1 MPPSWPVDR
10 LQVIVGEEVRSRD
23 GDLIGLYL
31 ERAVEP
37 GLSAVETAA
46 AIHEQGGLVGLP
58 HPFDGFRASGGSQ
71 ARGASDRLD
80 ELAAIVDYVEAH
92 NARAYRDANPQA
104 AAFAARHAL
113 PAVASSDAHS
123 VMEVGIASTVLP
135 GPFTTA
141 AELRALLPRAQI
153 AAWARL
159 LLRASLDAGGQARAA
174 PARQPPPPCQ
184 PGVHARS
191 AGPDDAPPGI
201 RPDAAA
207 PRATPASGDA
217 PQMPADAGHRPGELP
232 SAGDAAEHTT
242 PLVAALEVA
251 PSVDAEAVV
260 DYPLVQ
266 EDLSAGAVPIGRRL
280 RDRRTQA
287 SIIVPVLVLLLFVVA
302 LPGFQ
307 LDVLVSYVLSAD
319 PAWLLAAFVIY
330 YLGFPMRGYRWSI
343 LLRGIGARVGVRDST
358 EIIFVSWLVN
368 SVVPAKLGDVY
379 RAWLLKINFPVSLS
393 ATFGTIFIER
403 VFDLVAIVVLGLG
416 AAFWSFR
423 DGLSDT
429 VRIIMGIGVVVVL
442 GLAVALFT
450 LRNFGQRL
458 VHRLPLPARIVLL
471 YERFEE
477 GVFSV
482 DRRQLPLV
490 GLLTA
495 LIWTTEALRLL
506 FVVDA
511 LGFDISLGISGAFF
525 VALVASLLTAVP
537 FTPAGLGIVE
547 AGIVGP
553 ADGRLQGRPERG
565 GRHRAGGPCHQRPLG
580 HHPGLHRLPAVAQ
593 GEGASG
599 DLRIAARDRRLRVA
613 GLNPVAGSVLLV
625 ERAGR
630 RDRCGRRPPGA
641 PARSGRSG
649 GSTGGA
655 CAAPGSTP

>member
-1 MPPSWPVDR
+1 MRRRSPSPTRCAADGGAQPRDRLPPPVD
-10 LQVIVGEEVRSRD
+10 
-23 GDLIGLYL
+23 
-31 ERAVEP
+31 
-37 GLSAVETAA
+37 AA
-46 AIHEQGGLVGLP
+46 G
-58 HPFDGFRASGGSQ
+58 
-71 ARGASDRLD
+71 
-80 ELAAIVDYVEAH
+80 
-92 NARAYRDANPQA
+92 
-104 AAFAARHAL
+104 
-113 PAVASSDAHS
+113 
-123 VMEVGIASTVLP
+123 
-135 GPFTTA
+135 
-141 AELRALLPRAQI
+141 
-153 AAWARL
+153 
-159 LLRASLDAGGQARAA
+159 
-174 PARQPPPPCQ
+174 
-184 PGVHARS
+184 
-191 AGPDDAPPGI
+191 
-201 RPDAAA
+201 
-207 PRATPASGDA
+207 
-217 PQMPADAGHRPGELP
+217 
-232 SAGDAAEHTT
+232 HTT

-266 EDLSAGAVPIGRRL
+266 EDLAAGAVPIGRRL

-287 SIIVPVLVLLLFVVA
+287 SIIIPILVLLLFVVA
-302 LPGFQ
+302 LPGFE

-379 RAWLLKINFPVSLS
+379 RAWLLKINYPVSLS

-429 VRIIMGIGVVVVL
+429 VRVIMGIGVVVVL
-442 GLAVALFT
+442 GLALALFT

-471 YERFEE
+471 YEHFEE

-490 GLLTA
+490 ALLTA

-547 AGIVGP
+547 AGIVGLLTVIYK
-553 ADGRLQGRPERG
+553 ADPNEAAAIALVD
-565 GRHRAGGPCHQRPLG
+565 RA
-580 HHPGLHRLPAVAQ
+580 
-593 GEGASG
+593 
-599 DLRIAARDRRLRVA
+599 I
-613 GLNPVAGSVLLV
+613 SVLSVIILGFIAYLLSPKV
-625 ERAGR
+625 KGRQVTSGSQAGT
-630 RDRCGRRPPGA
+630 
-641 PARSGRSG
+641 G
-649 GSTGGA
+649 GSA
-655 CAAPGSTP
+655 SQD